1 MIKILNLDIDQPLCL
16 RDLDQG
22 LPLSG
27 PQFLHLK
34 VSRSDS
40 LLPGDTPPRPHLIPQ
55 VKFKR

>member
-40 LLPGDTPPRPHLIPQ
+40 LLPGDPPPAPTSSPE
-55 VKFKR
+55 